1 MACEINIAV
10 LDQQCVT
17 KPNNATIPKV
27 RKCTY
32 STRHM
37 QCHLQTYGTC
47 KPDEVAIALCFLK
60 IGGVS
65 VNHGG
70 GPQNDMDVL

>member
-1 MACEINIAV
+1 MYIMQPFLKYVNVPHKTHI
-10 LDQQCVT
+10 
-17 KPNNATIPKV
+17 
-27 RKCTY
+27 R
-32 STRHM
+32 M

-47 KPDEVAIALCFLK
+47 KPDKVAIALCFLK

-70 GPQNDMDVL
+70 GPQNDTDVL

>member
-1 MACEINIAV
+1 MQPFLKYVN
-10 LDQQCVT
+10 
-17 KPNNATIPKV
+17 V
-27 RKCTY
+27 RTAQDIY
-32 STRHM
+32 M
-37 QCHLQTYGTC
+37 QCHLQTYGTH

-70 GPQNDMDVL
+70 GPQNDTDVL